1 MVRKNIIKQQVPN
14 EGMHQEK
21 VEILSVLQGGELND
35 AKSNENQPENLEKNL
50 SHIIKIINRQ
60 VVECENFW
68 HFFLVHDPVRKLI
81 IAENPRIAHFVE
93 KHADDLWRV
102 VNIEKSHIGQ
112 HFEEHNS

>member
-1 MVRKNIIKQQVPN
+1 MVRKNIIEQQVPN

-21 VEILSVLQGGELND
+21 IEILRVLQGGELSD
-35 AKSNENQPENLEKNL
+35 AKSDESQPENLEKDL

-60 VVECENFW
+60 VIKSENFR

-81 IAENPRIAHFVE
+81 IAENPRLAHFVE
-93 KHADDLWRV
+93 KHADDLRRV
-102 VNIEKSHIGQ
+102 VNIEKSHVGQ